1 MHITIQINSN
11 ESSILNLPVSNLHLF
26 QAFLYNLL
34 PPERAAFL
42 HDRGY
47 RVDGRPM
54 KLFAMSWPIS
64 NTKPR
69 PRGDRI
75 EYDLPVR
82 LVVSTPVPETLD
94 GFANGAFKNDSL
106 RIGNNSVFCESV
118 EAVSYTV
125 APDDSGVTVRTLSP
139 ITCYS
144 QMQRAD
150 GRKYTVYF
158 HPSSVDFSESVY
170 NNLLKKFRA
179 FHPSRETPSGHVTI
193 RPVGRVAERVAK
205 FDEKNSFP
213 IKGWEGQFHLMGPIE
228 LLQIGVDCGLGAKN
242 SSGWGCVGG
251 WES

>member
-1 MHITIQINSN
+1 MHITIQINSG
-11 ESSILNLPVSNLHLF
+11 ESSILNLPVSNLYLF

-47 RVDGRPM
+47 RVGSRPM

-64 NTKPR
+64 SARPR

-82 LVVSTPVPETLD
+82 LVVSTPVLEILD
-94 GFANGAFKNDSL
+94 GFADGAFKNSSL
-106 RIGNNSVFCESV
+106 RIGGNSVFCEGV
-118 EAVSYTV
+118 EAVSYTI
-125 APDDSGVTVRTLSP
+125 APDDSGSVTLRTLSP

-158 HPSSVDFSESVY
+158 HPSSVDFSESVH
-170 NNLLKKFRA
+170 NNLLKKFSA
-179 FHPSRETPSGHVTI
+179 LYPGREAPSGGVTI
-193 RPVGRVAERVAK
+193 RPAGRVVERVAK
-205 FDEKNSFP
+205 FDERNSFP
-213 IKGWEGQFHLMGPIE
+213 IKGWEGQFCLTGPNE
-228 LLQIGVDCGLGAKN
+228 LLQIGVDCGLGA
-242 SSGWGCVGG
+242 
-251 WES
+251 